1 MVTMSNIAY
10 TVSVIKNSYKVWD
23 AEHKEK
29 EKGKEGDSVIAG
41 GHQIRQKTTVKSK
54 FTSQGGKK
62 RQCNKPGWK
71 NEGIEFYKKV
81 HACWH
86 ELSGKSEYYDTWTM
100 LHDAWTTYEE
110 KTNFGQSRRR
120 KKHIHK
126 ETAKNFDERGE
137 DCPPLPVWG
146 TEC

>member
-54 FTSQGGKK
+54 FASQGGKK
-62 RQCNKPGWK
+62 RQCNKPGWSNK
-71 NEGIEFYKKV
+71 AVEFYKKV
-81 HACWH
+81 HECWR
-86 ELSGKSEYYDTWTM
+86 ELSGESEYYNTWTM
-100 LHDAWTTYEE
+100 LHDAWTAYKKKLWSFKKKEE
-110 KTNFGQSRRR
+110 AYPRRNR
-120 KKHIHK
+120 R
-126 ETAKNFDERGE
+126 E
-137 DCPPLPVWG
+137 LW
-146 TEC
+146 